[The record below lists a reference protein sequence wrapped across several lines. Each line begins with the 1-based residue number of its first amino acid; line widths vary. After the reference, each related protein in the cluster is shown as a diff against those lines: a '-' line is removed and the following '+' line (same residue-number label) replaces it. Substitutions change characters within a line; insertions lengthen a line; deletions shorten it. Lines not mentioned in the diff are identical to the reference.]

1 MASDRRRRWRL
12 CADGGRAARSAA
24 PDAGH
29 DDDLAWRRRR
39 HHVGGDGVQQSGDKQ
54 ANVGGWP
61 LRSPN
66 PNAHRDVDAARLD
79 DVSRRLVGLAPSTTT
94 TTTTTTT
101 A

>member
-1 MASDRRRRWRL
+1 MADALLGRRRQT
-12 CADGGRAARSAA
+12 AR
-24 PDAGH
+24 H

-39 HHVGGDGVQQSGDKQ
+39 HHIGGDGVQQSGDKQ

-61 LRSPN
+61 LRLPN

-94 TTTTTTT
+94 TTTT